1 MRIVVT
7 GVGGHVGREL
17 VTRLEGCGAIVA
29 ADRAILDLTRLQ
41 TIPDALHRMAP
52 EIIINAAAYTAV
64 DKAEQEPELATLVNG
79 QAPGVMAH
87 WAAAHAVPLIHFS
100 TDYVFDGSGV
110 KAWRE
115 DDPAHPLS
123 AYGASKLAGERA
135 IQAAGGCFLIVR
147 TSWVYAAR
155 GSNFLRTMVR
165 LALEQKELR
174 VVADQYGAPTS
185 AALIAGV
192 VADMLSTGLATMRER
207 CTQADGIVHLAA
219 SGETSW
225 HGFANAIVE
234 GLKGRDVRL
243 AVERIVPLR
252 SDEYPARARR
262 PQNSRLDMARLQK
275 VFGVTPEHWKVA
287 LATELDT
294 VARDPL
300 SISTSPT

>member
-7 GVGGHVGREL
+7 GVSGQVGREL
-17 VTRLEGCGAIVA
+17 LTRLEGCGAIVA
-29 ADRAILDLTRLQ
+29 ADRAILDLTQLQ

-52 EIIINAAAYTAV
+52 GIIINAAAYTAV
-64 DKAEQEPELATLVNG
+64 DKAEHEPELATLVNG
-79 QAPGVMAH
+79 QAPGIMAR
-87 WAAAHAVPLIHFS
+87 WAAAHAIPLIHLS
-100 TDYVFDGSGV
+100 TDYVFDGSGAT
-110 KAWRE
+110 AWRE
-115 DDPAHPLS
+115 DDPTHPLS

-165 LALEQKELR
+165 LALERKELR
-174 VVADQYGAPTS
+174 VVADQSGAPTS

-192 VADMLSTGLATMRER
+192 VTDILSTGLATLRER
-207 CTQADGIVHLAA
+207 CAQADGIVHLAA

-234 GLKGRDVRL
+234 GLKSRGVRL
-243 AVERIVPLR
+243 AAERIVPLR
-252 SDEYPARARR
+252 SDEYPTRARR

-294 VARDPL
+294 VARDLL
-300 SISTSPT
+300 SISTSST